1 MGYDPASIETA
12 SQGTTMS
19 IEERLRERLLKAERL
34 YFGAGTAG
42 ERDAAEAAIG
52 RLKAKLAESV
62 RQEPAIE
69 MKLSLPDAWSVQLF
83 VALCRRYGLQP
94 YRYPR
99 QRRTTVM
106 VRAPRSYFEA
116 TVWQPFS
123 VLHADLLAHF
133 EETTG
138 RLIREAVHGDT
149 ADAEIVPEALAP
161 R

>member
-1 MGYDPASIETA
+1 
-12 SQGTTMS
+12 MS
-19 IEERLRERLLKAERL
+19 LEESLRARLEKAERL
-34 YFGAGTAG
+34 FSGAATAG

-52 RLKAKLAESV
+52 RLKAKLTEGARSD
-62 RQEPAIE
+62 PAVE
-69 MKLSLPDAWSVQLF
+69 MKFSMPDAWSVKLF

-106 VRAPRSYFEA
+106 VRAPRSSFEA
-116 TVWQPFS
+116 AVWQPFGA
-123 VLHADLLAHF
+123 LHADLLAYF
-133 EETTG
+133 EETAE

-149 ADAEIVPEALAP
+149 ADAEIVPEVPAP